1 MTCVT
6 CRGGT
11 LRDTALHSVTTLVLL
26 TVINTKLRNATLKLE
41 TGPELE
47 QGAVT
52 PPPSGL
58 IAWCCWA
65 ESQRWLGRCCE
76 NLQQGVNCK
85 HLYIKCSRVD

>member
-6 CRGGT
+6 CRGGS
-11 LRDTALHSVTTLVLL
+11 LRDTALHSVTTLVML
-26 TVINTKLRNATLKLE
+26 TVIITKLRNATLKLE

-47 QGAVT
+47 QRAVT
-52 PPPSGL
+52 PPL
-58 IAWCCWA
+58 AWCCWA

-85 HLYIKCSRVD
+85 HL